1 MHAGKLI
8 GLLGSELVDAIG
20 SSGVK
25 GAECVGGTAGGRKR
39 LTHAGIER
47 TRVVAGAG
55 KVDSRA
61 VGLHGIRRTAELDE
75 ATTELAERGGRS
87 RIGAIDG
94 SLTEGSTRVGIVARL
109 EQRVTQAQ
117 IGLERRSIRSVL
129 RSSRE
134 RLSGRRVV
142 APCRGW

>member
-8 GLLGSELVDAIG
+8 GLLGGELVDAIG

-25 GAECVGGTAGGRKR
+25 GIERVGGTAGGRKR
-39 LTHAGIER
+39 LTHAGVKR

-61 VGLHGIRRTAELDE
+61 VGLHGIRRTAELNE

-87 RIGAIDG
+87 RIGAVDG
-94 SLTEGSTRVGIVARL
+94 GLTEGGSRVGIVARL
-109 EQRVTQAQ
+109 EQRIA
-117 IGLERRSIRSVL
+117 
-129 RSSRE
+129 
-134 RLSGRRVV
+134 
-142 APCRGW
+142 